1 MLVQLRRNPVQNSL
15 WNEIANFEREV
26 DRVFNN
32 VVSSDELP
40 ERKFSPAI
48 DVVEN
53 DNETLLVAELPG
65 VRKEDVKIS
74 LENDIHTISGSRK
87 SNSLPEKASWV
98 RNEIR
103 TGEFT
108 RSVRL
113 PKGIDVGK
121 ISAEI
126 SDGILKVVLP
136 KAEEIKPREIRIN

>member
-74 LENDIHTISGSRK
+74 LENDILTISGSRK

-98 RNEIR
+98 RSSSVLSDCR
-103 TGEFT
+103 KALTPG
-108 RSVRL
+108 RSRR
-113 PKGIDVGK
+113 K
-121 ISAEI
+121 SAT
-126 SDGILKVVLP
+126 
-136 KAEEIKPREIRIN
+136 AY

>member
-15 WNEIANFEREV
+15 WNEIADFEREV

-74 LENDIHTISGSRK
+74 LENDILTISGSRK

-126 SDGILKVVLP
+126 SNGILKVVLP